1 MHKINT
7 SFGKK
12 KPKKT
17 SGLQVPTVTLLATVT
32 LFCLTEGLA
41 WDVGTG
47 SLNSTHLFSLLSLRS
62 LQREGN
68 DGQGSNP
75 RPHGPQPPCWDKEE
89 ELQTGCPRGPTR
101 PCGRK
106 KMQVISGWMDRRH
119 MPGVGGRSWASRSF
133 SVCPKVLWVTT
144 AYVQLIQDGMTIY
157 AKPQWVWPV
166 APRAPHLFF
175 LSLASQRPLYVGGL
189 GIGVFCSEGP
199 NILHLG
205 SPETPAQPAFCSP
218 GH

>member
-1 MHKINT
+1 MTVRAQIPGHMVPNLPAGTRKR
-7 SFGKK
+7 SYKPVVLEDPPGPVGEKK
-12 KPKKT
+12 
-17 SGLQVPTVTLLATVT
+17 
-32 LFCLTEGLA
+32 CR
-41 WDVGTG
+41 
-47 SLNSTHLFSLLSLRS
+47 LS
-62 LQREGN
+62 
-68 DGQGSNP
+68 
-75 RPHGPQPPCWDKEE
+75 
-89 ELQTGCPRGPTR
+89 
-101 PCGRK
+101 
-106 KMQVISGWMDRRH
+106 
-119 MPGVGGRSWASRSF
+119 VGGWIADTCLGLGADPGLLGASQ
-133 SVCPKVLWVTT
+133 SVPKSYGSTT

-166 APRAPHLFF
+166 APCAPHLFF

>member
-1 MHKINT
+1 M
-7 SFGKK
+7 
-12 KPKKT
+12 
-17 SGLQVPTVTLLATVT
+17 PTVTLLATVT

-68 DGQGSNP
+68 DSQGSNP

-133 SVCPKVLWVTT
+133 SVCPKVLRVTT

-166 APRAPHLFF
+166 APCAPHLFF

>member
-1 MHKINT
+1 M
-7 SFGKK
+7 
-12 KPKKT
+12 
-17 SGLQVPTVTLLATVT
+17 PTVTLLATVT

-133 SVCPKVLWVTT
+133 SVCPKVLRVNDGVCPTHPRWDDHLCQASVGVASRSLCPSPFLPVTG
-144 AYVQLIQDGMTIY
+144 I
-157 AKPQWVWPV
+157 AKT
-166 APRAPHLFF
+166 
-175 LSLASQRPLYVGGL
+175 PLRGRL
-189 GIGVFCSEGP
+189 GYWGV
-199 NILHLG
+199 LL
-205 SPETPAQPAFCSP
+205 
-218 GH
+218 